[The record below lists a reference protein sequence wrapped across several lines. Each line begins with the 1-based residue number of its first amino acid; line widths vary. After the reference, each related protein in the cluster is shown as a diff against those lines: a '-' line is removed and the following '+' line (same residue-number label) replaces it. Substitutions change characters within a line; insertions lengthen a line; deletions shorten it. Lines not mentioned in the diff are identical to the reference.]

1 MRETRSRS
9 THGAVSTSNSPSAVL
24 GVGQLAMRLAEHV
37 QSGNEFKDLWVQGE
51 VFQSRT
57 SPAGHVYFTMRDNI
71 GQLACVLFASHAAQL
86 ALTPRDGMKVIA
98 HGWCEFYLRDG
109 RVQLRVDDVRP
120 AGAGDAYLRLEA
132 LKRRLGA
139 EGLFAQERKRALPP
153 SPRRVGVVTS
163 AVGAAWR
170 DIQTVV
176 ARRDARVELVLAPA
190 LVQGA
195 GAAESLIAALDGLAQ
210 LRELDVVIV
219 ARGGGP
225 SEDLAAFN
233 DEALVRAVARFPR
246 PLVSGVGHET
256 DITLCDLAAD
266 VRAPTPSVAAELVV
280 PDASASQLAA
290 ERVWR
295 RISVRTR
302 DALRLRRERVAAAH
316 RLLQRRA
323 PPARVAAYRQRL
335 DEERRRIDRAAAR
348 AVPARKQRMVA
359 AGRRLD
365 ALSPLQVLG
374 RGYAIVEGEDGR
386 VRASASA
393 LRAGERAR
401 IRMRDGRARITVDE
415 VTGG

>member
-1 MRETRSRS
+1 
-9 THGAVSTSNSPSAVL
+9 VL

-51 VFQSRT
+51 VFQART
-57 SPAGHVYFTMRDNI
+57 SPAGHVYFTMRDSI

-170 DIQTVV
+170 DVQTVV
-176 ARRDARVELVLAPA
+176 ARRDPRVELVLAPA

-295 RISVRTR
+295 RISARTR

-365 ALSPLQVLG
+365 ALSPLRVLG

-386 VRASASA
+386 VRASASG
-393 LRAGERAR
+393 LHAGEHAR